1 MKYFRKYPFLAATLA
16 SLVLAVGFYLLESGT
31 KLRKAYLESVQNR
44 VDEQVEIAQQDMQQ
58 VVEQLKASKPGSENI
73 NYLASQHPYY
83 LYRNGRLVMW
93 SDYKLVPAYQDLAR
107 HQAPG
112 LIDLPQGQYILLR
125 TTTTHGGKRYDLFSL
140 INLYRRYRTDNSYL
154 QSGFN
159 KKVFSASP
167 RSISGPPFSTSEVI
181 VGPGGKGMF
190 TVEIPE
196 TAIYYSHSTSLATIS
211 LLLLSSVFFAIHV
224 FFSVLRL
231 RSRYRYGL
239 AFFLLAG
246 YLVVLRALMIAFSI
260 PYVFYGGEVFSP
272 EYYNASRLVPSLGDM
287 LLNAIAAIL
296 LLFYVTSI
304 YYRTTCYQWLI
315 HRSEFGKT
323 IFSFLI
329 LLLSYGLFYGFYREL
344 SNLYEKSN
352 FTLDITLS
360 ISFGSLKIVCLL
372 TFVALSIIYFLLIHL
387 LMGIFLRLNKQVTKG
402 LIIIVVSTLLTWVIA
417 WVLDIWLEWVFLAH
431 TMYLFL
437 LYLMRLPKTFYGFRY
452 STTIYYFL
460 GAITCALAGT
470 YVVHQEEVIK
480 DILNKKEFGE
490 QLLNENDPYTEFL
503 LKKTNEA
510 IAGDSTIQVIL
521 KNKALLSRELIQQ
534 KIKSTYLD
542 QYLYKYDVEVVS
554 FDAEGKPLD
563 HQSKALDFAHYQN
576 LFHKSTYST
585 DFNGIYFVNQPD
597 KGFAKQYI
605 SFVKVQQD
613 STDLGHIV
621 LDLKQTVEMPKNT
634 YPELL
639 LDERFV
645 QAVETRQ
652 YSYAI
657 YGPKARR
664 VYSSG
669 TYNYDGKFPL
679 YLLGEGVLFE
689 KGVSLNGYR
698 HVGVVG
704 SSNRKIVVSSKEWA
718 WKGVLANFSFL
729 YLILVVFVAIVIAI
743 HTVRHSFSAMKLTY
757 STKIQVLLNTV
768 FIFPLLIIL
777 FFILRIV
784 YSNYAESQEGMYLNK
799 TYNIASNIS
808 EFVSDFQQG
817 KMSKAYLEQKVQQ
830 IAHDAD
836 LEINVYTTNGNLLL
850 ATNPLMYQSGLLANY
865 INPQA
870 FQRIINEKD
879 NLMLLKESLGSKEYN
894 TAYVGLQSNEQNLM
908 GVVGIPYFDSKPDLD
923 RQIIDIVA
931 SILMVFTAMLLV
943 FLGVSYFAS
952 NLLINPLRVLT
963 RKIGRTNLNQL
974 NEPIDWR
981 SKDEIGLL
989 IKQYNRMLVN
999 LEENKQVLSANEK
1012 QSAWREMA
1020 KQVAHEIKNPL
1031 TPMKLTLQQL
1041 QRTIHRDDPQ
1051 ALEKVSRAMES
1062 IIEQIDNIGHI
1073 AQSFSDIAKM
1083 PLPQKDVFEVTS
1095 VITKASELYAND
1107 HKIILYRDIQK
1118 GPIYITGDRKLLG
1131 STISNLIINAKQS
1144 VPESRK
1150 TIISIKLYTHNDD
1163 LLIEIKDNGSGI
1175 PKSIHNRVFLPNFT
1189 TRAGGSGLG
1198 LAMAK
1203 RIVEHAGGNIWFE
1216 TEENSGTTFH
1226 LSIPLAEQYSQSYP

>member
-1 MKYFRKYPFLAATLA
+1 M
-16 SLVLAVGFYLLESGT
+16 LAVGFYLLENGT
-31 KLRKAYLESVQNR
+31 KLRKAYLESVQER
-44 VDEQVEIAQQDMQQ
+44 VDEQVELAQQDMQQ
-58 VVEQLKASKPGSENI
+58 VLDQLKAKEAESGKIS
-73 NYLASQHPYY
+73 YLESHYPYY
-83 LYRNGRLVMW
+83 LYRNGRLIMW
-93 SDYKLVPAYQDLAR
+93 SEHRLVPAYQDLVR
-107 HQAPG
+107 HQAPA
-112 LIDLPQGQYILLR
+112 LLNISQGQYILLR
-125 TTTTHGGKRYDLFSL
+125 STVVHGGHQYDLFSL
-140 INLYRRYRTDNSYL
+140 IDLYRHYKAENSYL
-154 QSGFN
+154 KSGFN
-159 KKVFSASP
+159 ARIFSAAP
-167 RSISGPPFSTSEVI
+167 RSISGPPFTTDEVV
-181 VGPGGKGMF
+181 VGVGGKGLF
-190 TVEIPE
+190 KVEIPE
-196 TAIYYSHSTSLATIS
+196 TSIYYSQTTSLVTIS
-211 LLLLSSVFFAIHV
+211 LLLLSSIFFAIHV
-224 FFSVLRL
+224 FFSVMRL

-239 AFFLLAG
+239 AFVLLAG
-246 YLVVLRALMIAFSI
+246 YLVVLRSLMIAFSI
-260 PYVFYGGEVFSP
+260 PFVFYGGEVFNP
-272 EYYNASRLVPSLGDM
+272 EYYHASTLVPSLGDM
-287 LLNAIAAIL
+287 LLNAVAVIL
-296 LLFYVTSI
+296 LLFYVTNT
-304 YYRTTCYQWLI
+304 YYRTISYQWLI
-315 HRSEFGKT
+315 NRSEAARTF
-323 IFSFLI
+323 FSFLI
-329 LLLSYGLFYGFYREL
+329 LLLSYALFYGFYREL
-344 SNLYEKSN
+344 GNLYEKSN
-352 FTLDITLS
+352 FSLDITLS
-360 ISFGSLKIVCLL
+360 ISFSSLKIACLL
-372 TFVALSIIYFLLIHL
+372 TFVALSIIYFLLVHL
-387 LMGIFLRLNKQVTKG
+387 FMGLFLRLNKHVMKG
-402 LIIIVVSTLLTWVIA
+402 LVIIAVCTLLTWIIA
-417 WVLDIWLEWVFLAH
+417 WGLDIWLEWVFLAH
-431 TMYLFL
+431 TLYLFL

-452 STTIYYFL
+452 PTTVYYFL

-470 YVVHQEEVIK
+470 YVVHQEEVTK
-480 DILNKKEFGE
+480 DIMNKKEFGQ
-490 QLLNENDPYTEFL
+490 QLLNENDAYTEFL
-503 LKKTNEA
+503 LRKTNEA
-510 IAGDSTIQVIL
+510 IAGDSSIKAIL

-542 QYLYKYDVEVVS
+542 QYLYRYDVEVVS
-554 FDAEGKPLD
+554 FDAEGNPLD
-563 HQSKALDFAHYQN
+563 HQSRAYDLAHYQN
-576 LFHKSTYST
+576 RFHKSHYST
-585 DFNGIYFVNQPD
+585 DYSGIYFINQPD

-613 STDLGHIV
+613 SVPLGHIV
-621 LDLKQTVEMPKNT
+621 LDLKQTVEAPKSS

-645 QAVETRQ
+645 QAIETRQ

-657 YGPKARR
+657 YGPRHRR

-669 TYNYDGKFPL
+669 TYNYESKFPL
-679 YLLGEGVLFE
+679 YLLGEEVLYD

-698 HVGVVG
+698 HVGKLG
-704 SSNRKIVVSSKEWA
+704 AGNRKIVISSKEWA

-729 YLILVVFVAIVIAI
+729 YLILVVFVAVVIAI
-743 HTVRHSFSAMKLTY
+743 HTIRHSFSTMNLTY

-808 EFVSDFQQG
+808 EFVADFQEG

-830 IAHDAD
+830 VAHDAD
-836 LEINVYTTNGNLLL
+836 LDINIYTTQGGLLM
-850 ATNPLMYQSGLLANY
+850 ATNPLMYQSGLLSSY
-865 INPQA
+865 VNPKA
-870 FQRIINEKD
+870 YQRIVNEKD

-894 TAYVGLQSNEQNLM
+894 TAYVGLLSGNQELI
-908 GVVGIPYFDSKPDLD
+908 GVLGIPYFDSKPDLD
-923 RQIIDIVA
+923 RQIMDIVA
-931 SILMVFTAMLLV
+931 SILIVFTAMLLV

-1083 PLPQKDVFEVTS
+1083 PLPQKEVFEVTS
-1095 VITKASELYAND
+1095 VIIKASELYAND
-1107 HKIILYRDIQK
+1107 NKIILYRDIQP

-1144 VPESRK
+1144 VPETRK
-1150 TIISIKLYTHNDD
+1150 TIISIKLYTHDDD

-1175 PKSIHNRVFLPNFT
+1175 PKSIRNRVFLPNFT

-1226 LSIPLAEQYSQSYP
+1226 LSIPLAEQFSQSHS